1 MGIEKVPQ
9 EIRDKLQKLFNEYGL
24 NEGYLYVDLSSGD
37 VELRTN
43 KASPEDLRLAKII
56 AGIYAERDPENIEKI
71 VLFGSRARGDSG
83 ASSDFDILILVQ
95 EDSKDIRSNIR
106 AGRRHSSKFPIVDL
120 DLIICTDEDFKKSK
134 IYESV
139 LKEGILLY
147 QRGN

>member
-9 EIRDKLQKLFNEYGL
+9 EMKEKLQKLFNEYGL
-24 NEGYLYVDLSSGD
+24 REGHLYADLSSGE
-37 VELRTN
+37 VVVRTN
-43 KASPEDLRLAKII
+43 KASPEDLQLAKII
-56 AGIYAERDPENIEKI
+56 ADIYAERDPENIERI

-83 ASSDFDILILVQ
+83 ASSDFDILILVE

-120 DLIICTDEDFKKSK
+120 DLLICTNEDFRKST

-139 LKEGILLY
+139 LREGIVLY
-147 QRGN
+147 ER